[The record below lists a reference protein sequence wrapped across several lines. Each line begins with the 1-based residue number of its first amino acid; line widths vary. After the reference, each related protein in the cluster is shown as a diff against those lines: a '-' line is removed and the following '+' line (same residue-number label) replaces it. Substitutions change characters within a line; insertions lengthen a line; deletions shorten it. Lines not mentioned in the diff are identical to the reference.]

1 MTCENVV
8 SLGGGHTHCPLRQG
22 LVWPMGLVRR
32 DVRRRRPGARGRG
45 GPGPLTWFR
54 RRPRGAAAEKTHPK
68 NTISHTGTERI
79 KQPLTLLDGCQR
91 AGVYFEHIFE
101 RRLKEARS

>member
-1 MTCENVV
+1 M
-8 SLGGGHTHCPLRQG
+8 
-22 LVWPMGLVRR
+22 
-32 DVRRRRPGARGRG
+32 A
-45 GPGPLTWFR
+45 WFSVD
-54 RRPRGAAAEKTHPK
+54 GVGVAAEKITPE

-101 RRLKEARS
+101 RPVKEARS

>member
-1 MTCENVV
+1 
-8 SLGGGHTHCPLRQG
+8 
-22 LVWPMGLVRR
+22 MGV
-32 DVRRRRPGARGRG
+32 
-45 GPGPLTWFR
+45 
-54 RRPRGAAAEKTHPK
+54 AAEKITPE

-101 RRLKEARS
+101 RPVKEARS